1 MARTKY
7 DQIYKSLRE
16 RIEGKE
22 YDYQTLLPSEN
33 TLVQEYDCS
42 RNTVRRAIAQ
52 LAEEGYVQSIHGKG
66 VRVIYQ
72 PYEQSEFMLSGI
84 ESLKE
89 AVARNRKEYTTKV
102 VCFAEL
108 TVDERI
114 HARTTFP
121 VGAEIYYLQRV
132 RYIDGKAIIL
142 DHNYFLK
149 SVARGLTPEIAER
162 SVYEYM
168 EQVLGE
174 NIVTTRRKMTVERM
188 TEVDNKYLE
197 LKDFNCLAVVSSLTY
212 NAEGI
217 MFEYTQSRHRPDCF
231 VFYDT
236 AHRVRS
242 GQPMQ
247 NDGQASNET
256 TEQVRK

>member
-1 MARTKY
+1 MPKTKY
-7 DQIYKSLRE
+7 DQIYASLRE
-16 RIEGKE
+16 KIENGE
-22 YDYQTLLPSEN
+22 YPYQTLMPSEN
-33 TLVQEYDCS
+33 TLVKEYDCS
-42 RNTVRRAIAQ
+42 RNTIRRALQ
-52 LAEEGYVQSIHGKG
+52 NLAGDGYVQSIHGKG

-72 PYEQSEFMLSGI
+72 PYEQAEFMLSGI

-89 AVARNRKEYTTKV
+89 AVARNHKEYHTKV

-108 TVDERI
+108 TVDEKI
-114 HARTTFP
+114 HARTMLP
-121 VGAEIYYLQRV
+121 VGEEIYYIQRV
-132 RYIDGKAIIL
+132 RIIEGEPLIL

-149 SVARGLTPEIAER
+149 SVVKGLTPEIAEK

-174 NIVTTRRKMTVERM
+174 MIVTTKRKMTVEHL
-188 TEVDNKYLE
+188 TEVDRKYLKIKE
-197 LKDFNCLAVVSSLTY
+197 YNCLAVVSSMTY

-236 AHRVRS
+236 AHRVRNAEKAAVT
-242 GQPMQ
+242 G
-247 NDGQASNET
+247 
-256 TEQVRK
+256 

>member
-1 MARTKY
+1 MASAKY
-7 DQIYKSLRE
+7 DRIYAELRD
-16 RIEGKE
+16 RIEQGE
-22 YDYQTLLPSEN
+22 YGYQELLPSEN
-33 TLVQEYDCS
+33 TLVGEFDCS
-42 RNTVRRAIAQ
+42 RNTVRRAIQ
-52 LAEEGYVQSIHGKG
+52 NLADDGYVQSIHGKG
-66 VRVIYQ
+66 VRIIYQ

-89 AVARNRKEYTTKV
+89 AVARNKKEYTTKV

-108 TVDERI
+108 QVDEKI

-121 VGAEIYYLQRV
+121 IGEEIYYIQRV
-132 RYIDGKAIIL
+132 RYIDGKALII

-149 SVARGLTPEIAER
+149 SVVRELTPEIAER

-174 NIVTTRRKMTVERM
+174 RIVTTKRKMTVERQ
-188 TEVDNKYLE
+188 TEIDGKYLD
-197 LKDFNCLAVVSSLTY
+197 LKDYNCLAVVSSMTY
-212 NAEGI
+212 NAEGV

-236 AHRVRS
+236 AHRV
-242 GQPMQ
+242 
-247 NDGQASNET
+247 
-256 TEQVRK
+256 K